1 MRLSGKILKNVVDVN
16 HWRHSSQAF
25 VAEGQINYIYVQ
37 LVDLDQ
43 STKSTNEQS
52 DAFPQFPIRY
62 LSQSTVMSVRANF
75 LNIDEESSY
84 EINASQPFSEDRSI
98 WKFTLNRD
106 QIPAAGNLKIT
117 VREDGHDRTFVIRQA
132 IHVDLIDQ
140 GGC

>member
-25 VAEGQINYIYVQ
+25 VSEGQINHIYVQ

-75 LNIDEESSY
+75 LNIEYDS
-84 EINASQPFSEDRSI
+84 N
-98 WKFTLNRD
+98 
-106 QIPAAGNLKIT
+106 
-117 VREDGHDRTFVIRQA
+117 
-132 IHVDLIDQ
+132 
-140 GGC
+140 C